1 MQEKACC
8 SSQGCSGALTTAAS
22 SVHVHSPRVQGPRLS
37 PGREDR
43 GRDAWASAGTS
54 VWWGV
59 PHCLCCLARGVR
71 WGRLGSRPALLPPAP
86 SLSRERRAWRTCRP
100 SVHQGP
106 LPLARPPSP
115 PEAPRPG
122 AMLPAR
128 PASRCT
134 GTRPRPR
141 LSEEGLL
148 SRAEPPWFCAA
159 LGRMHQPR
167 KPRPPWSDWLQ
178 GDPPASGQLHSPH
191 RGGHRVVLMTWT
203 LRKF

>member
-22 SVHVHSPRVQGPRLS
+22 SVHVPSPVSRVLASLLAERTEDGMPGPAREPPCGGVS
-37 PGREDR
+37 PTACA
-43 GRDAWASAGTS
+43 AWPGASDGGDS
-54 VWWGV
+54 G
-59 PHCLCCLARGVR
+59 
-71 WGRLGSRPALLPPAP
+71 PAP

-100 SVHQGP
+100 SVRQGP

-115 PEAPRPG
+115 PEAARPG

-128 PASRCT
+128 PASRCS

-141 LSEEGLL
+141 LSEEGLP

-159 LGRMHQPR
+159 LGHVHQPR

-178 GDPPASGQLHSPH
+178 GNPPASGQLQSPH